1 LLEIGISGFLDDRNS
16 GKPEKV
22 YIALGTQHLAKDFY
36 YLLFAVYNCT
46 QKQIWAKYQGS
57 IISNINTATY
67 ACAAV
72 SSQA

>member
-57 IISNINTATY
+57 IVTNVAILPFF
-67 ACAAV
+67 CADN
-72 SSQA
+72 